1 MKRTDIKKILII
13 GSGPIVIGQAAEFDY
28 AGTQA
33 CLALKEEGYEV
44 ILVNSNP
51 ATIMTDTSIA
61 DKVYMEPLTLEY
73 VAKIIRYERPDAI
86 VPGIGGQTGLNLAMQ
101 LERKGVLRE
110 CGVELLGTSS
120 ESIEQAEDREK
131 FKELCQSIGE
141 PVIPS
146 EITYS
151 LDGKIVTLKE
161 GEDYTITKS
170 GEEGQWKKYLYRI
183 KASCFEEE
191 GNYVINIYSEDA
203 AHNSTTNKTKAK
215 TIAFTV
221 DKTAPTMVVSNLTDR
236 GRYKENMHEFT
247 LNVKDNIFLAYVE
260 VYLDGE
266 LFKRFEE
273 DEIAQLNGELPV
285 EVTLVKIPEKKIVF
299 DSRDMDVH
307 GEFDTIE
314 PLQRTG
320 DPYDSFALQKACLLA
335 CGILPA
341 QGGDLSEIL
350 ERLGG
355 GFEMHSE
362 VTNVPK
368 GSGLGTSSILSA
380 ACVKAVFE
388 FMGISYSEADLYAHV
403 LVMEQIMSTGG
414 GWQDQVGG
422 VTNGIKYITST
433 PGLNQQIKVQ
443 HIELKPETR
452 QELNERF
459 CLIYTGQRRL
469 ARNLLRDVVG
479 RYVGNE
485 PDSLFALNEIQKVA
499 ALMRFELERG
509 NIDEFA
515 RLLNYHW
522 ELSQKVDAGS
532 TNTLI
537 DQIFL
542 SIEDLIDA
550 KMVCGAGGGG
560 FLQVILKKG
569 VSGNQVHSRLKEV
582 FQDNPVDVWEC
593 EII

>member
-1 MKRTDIKKILII
+1 
-13 GSGPIVIGQAAEFDY
+13 
-28 AGTQA
+28 
-33 CLALKEEGYEV
+33 
-44 ILVNSNP
+44 
-51 ATIMTDTSIA
+51 
-61 DKVYMEPLTLEY
+61 
-73 VAKIIRYERPDAI
+73 
-86 VPGIGGQTGLNLAMQ
+86 
-101 LERKGVLRE
+101 
-110 CGVELLGTSS
+110 
-120 ESIEQAEDREK
+120 
-131 FKELCQSIGE
+131 
-141 PVIPS
+141 
-146 EITYS
+146 
-151 LDGKIVTLKE
+151 
-161 GEDYTITKS
+161 
-170 GEEGQWKKYLYRI
+170 
-183 KASCFEEE
+183 
-191 GNYVINIYSEDA
+191 
-203 AHNSTTNKTKAK
+203 
-215 TIAFTV
+215 
-221 DKTAPTMVVSNLTDR
+221 
-236 GRYKENMHEFT
+236 
-247 LNVKDNIFLAYVE
+247 
-260 VYLDGE
+260 
-266 LFKRFEE
+266 
-273 DEIAQLNGELPV
+273 
-285 EVTLVKIPEKKIVF
+285 
-299 DSRDMDVH
+299 MDVH